1 MITKKFGIGTLILA
15 MLLVSVVMPAAS
27 ADVKS
32 NLNVDASESSVGE
45 SSVGYTAAE
54 LQDLYHRYNISEN
67 DIKFAKNE
75 LPNFLEGTILC
86 SDKRVIVTEDGNP
99 PKNMK

>member
-32 NLNVDASESSVGE
+32 KLNVDASE